1 MSQPVPSA
9 TGALSTTP
17 LSHLLVYALD
27 QRLEGSFVFEDPS
40 RAKHAVYMSEGAAAR
55 ARTASL
61 ISPLGELLVAMSVC
75 SDADVSAALEVSRS
89 SRRLLGE
96 VLVESGVASPAA
108 VQAALSEQVVARVLH
123 IGTLP
128 EQTAY
133 GFYPG
138 VNFLARSGGDPVVV
152 EPLALIWRVIRAAE
166 RGRFGEVLARL
177 GSGVLRFRNDAP
189 LARFRFDRSEQALVD
204 VLRAKPQSVAELG
217 ARGLLP
223 QDRLERLLYALA
235 VLRQLDNGTPA
246 RPLGAVLRTSV
257 PAPLPPVATAG
268 REHLPSISDVTLE
281 ASPPAMSSPA
291 ARRISSPPGLT
302 SSAPDPVRTELRERA
317 ERTGDS
323 YYDVLGVARDA
334 SSEAIQGAFLQLAK
348 KWHPDRLGP
357 DYSDVRDFATRVF
370 ARISEASQVLGDP
383 ERRKQYDELLAQG
396 GGAADEQEE
405 VQRIVRAVAHFQRA
419 QVLMKRNNL
428 LAAEQEAR
436 QALEDDASQADH
448 VALVAWF
455 DSQKAGADVEEIVV
469 RLTHAVN
476 MEPENLR
483 VRWYR
488 GQLLKR
494 LGHEKRALEDFRFI
508 AERDPRHVDAQR
520 ELRLF
525 EMRKGKSGKTI
536 PPEQQ
541 RRTLSPPASNPP
553 GRASRS
559 PSPPPQKPGFLGKFF
574 KR

>member
-17 LSHLLVYALD
+17 LSHLLIYALD

-40 RAKHAVYMSEGAAAR
+40 GAKHAVYVSAGVPGR
-55 ARTASL
+55 ARTATA
-61 ISPLGELLVAMSVC
+61 IAPLGELLVARSVC
-75 SDADVSAALEVSRS
+75 TEADVSAALEVARPA
-89 SRRLLGE
+89 RRLLGE
-96 VLVESGVASPAA
+96 VLVERGVATVEA
-108 VQAALSEQVVARVLH
+108 VRAALAEQVMERVLH
-123 IGTLP
+123 LGTLP

-138 VNFLARSGGDPVVV
+138 VNFLARSGGDPVAV
-152 EPLALIWRVIRAAE
+152 EPLVLIWRVIRSAE
-166 RGRFGEVLARL
+166 RGRFSEVVARL
-177 GSGVLRFRNDAP
+177 GGGVLRFRNDAP
-189 LARFRFDRSEQALVD
+189 LARFRFDRSEQAVVD
-204 VLRAKPQSVAELG
+204 VLRARPQSAAELG

-223 QDRLERLLYALA
+223 PERLERLLYALA

-246 RPLGAVLRTSV
+246 RPLGLVSRTSSPV
-257 PAPLPPVATAG
+257 PSPPVITAAA
-268 REHLPSISDVTLE
+268 RDRMPSISDVTFE

-291 ARRISSPPGLT
+291 ARRSSSPPGLT
-302 SSAPDPVRTELRERA
+302 SSAPDPIRVELRERA

-323 YYDVLGVARDA
+323 YYDVLGVGRDA
-334 SSEAIQGAFLQLAK
+334 APDEIQGAFLKLAK
-348 KWHPDRLGP
+348 KWHPDRLGAE
-357 DYSDVRDFATRVF
+357 YSDVRDLATRVF

-383 ERRKQYDELLAQG
+383 ERRKQYDEILSQG

-405 VQRIVRAVAHFQRA
+405 VQRVVRAVAHFQRA

-436 QALEDDASQADH
+436 LAMEDDPSQSDH

-455 DSQKAGADVEEIVV
+455 DSQKPGADLEEIIL
-469 RLTHAVN
+469 RLTNAVN

-494 LGHEKRALEDFRFI
+494 LGHEKRALDDFRFI

-525 EMRKGKSGKTI
+525 EMRKGKSGKTL
-536 PPEQQ
+536 PPGSQ
-541 RRTLSPPASNPP
+541 TPPSNPP
-553 GRASRS
+553 ARPSRA